1 MQTKKIVFLTTGL
14 LLLCVGLSYGADV
27 AKIGVFDFGKILE
40 TSSAGKAAQAE
51 LNKTG
56 AKMGEDLKKK
66 GADLEELQK
75 RLEREAL
82 VMSQEKRMEKEREFR
97 IKVNDFKTL
106 QQQYSKT
113 ARQMQ
118 EKLTKE
124 IGREIQALVSAM
136 GKKEG
141 YLLILE
147 KGKGGVW
154 YYPNPIDVTDKLIQ
168 QYNVQFAKKLQEQKN
183 IPKQD

>member
-1 MQTKKIVFLTTGL
+1 MQRKIIVFFTTSF
-14 LLLCVGLSYGADV
+14 LLLCVTLSYGADV
-27 AKIGVFDFGKILE
+27 AKIGVLDFAKILE
-40 TSSAGKAAQAE
+40 TSSAGKAAQTE
-51 LNKTG
+51 LNQAG

-75 RLEREAL
+75 RLEREAM
-82 VMSQEKRMEKEREFR
+82 VMSQEKRVEKERDFR

-118 EKLTKE
+118 EKLTQIIGKDVKE
-124 IGREIQALVSAM
+124 LVDAM
-136 GKKEG
+136 GKKGG
-141 YLLILE
+141 YLLIIE

-154 YYPNPIDVTDKLIQ
+154 YYPDPIDVTDKLIQ
-168 QYNVQFAKKLQEQKN
+168 QYNLQFARKIQEQKN
-183 IPKQD
+183 TPKQN

>member
-1 MQTKKIVFLTTGL
+1 MQGKKIVFFIIGF
-14 LLLCVGLSYGADV
+14 LLLCATLSYGADV
-27 AKIGVFDFGKILE
+27 AKIGVFDFARILE

-51 LNKTG
+51 LNKAG
-56 AKMGEDLKKK
+56 EKMGEDLKQK

-118 EKLTKE
+118 ENLTKE
-124 IGREIQALVSAM
+124 IGKEIKALVATM
-136 GKKEG
+136 GKKGG
-141 YLLILE
+141 YLLIIE
-147 KGKGGVW
+147 RGKGGVW

-183 IPKQD
+183 TPKQE